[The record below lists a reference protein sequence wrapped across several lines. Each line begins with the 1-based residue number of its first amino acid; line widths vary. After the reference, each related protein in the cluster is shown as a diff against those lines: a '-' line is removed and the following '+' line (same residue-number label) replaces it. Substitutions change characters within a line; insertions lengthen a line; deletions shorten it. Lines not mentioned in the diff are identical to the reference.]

1 MFDPTQLDQI
11 NDVVQRTGFS
21 DKRKRNEAIRAGMEN
36 PGAFQEQNAGYIQ
49 EAQQPSEYMGA
60 GRKLAA
66 NQNPDSS
73 IASLFKGNLAK
84 HGNEWYSYGDTDYS
98 GAQFGTT
105 GYTLKDLGYGKYD
118 ILDQNNNSLGTSY
131 GPVRDAITAYAN
143 ANINQAASSWTPSVR
158 WDDSGKELPW
168 GASTHEQGQIDPYT
182 TNPYLGQEVYVPP
195 YNSELGN
202 WEALGQMIN
211 GSSHSMGGYFPVGNG
226 GVPYADSLARNPHNN
241 RADLISGLN
250 TLYGST
256 PLIMNNKL
264 LGYKMDLGPGSDSSP
279 FADQIT
285 KNSKKEQMNSQLW
298 RTLVEPEKW
307 ASLSQRIGDGE
318 DVFVPTANAD
328 KLPGWLNEDQWNYA
342 KAPRTGA
349 ISNFFGKWGP
359 ILKMTPLAP
368 FSYFADAAR
377 GMESGNFGAI
387 PMAAFQ
393 AYLGAGSSDMAGAAG
408 VDQMPSGGFSGADLV
423 DYPAVSSQLSNAFGS
438 AAPALTGAVMGA
450 LGSGNNP
457 LMGAISG
464 AASSAGRQAVGNLIG
479 GNTLGDLVAKM
490 SGGAAGRG
498 LTSIFNQNKA
508 IHGSE
513 QVGRSGGLNALLNST
528 PSTNDVY
535 QQTPEEQQQVKENLQ
550 RRAIQQVQLRQQGR
564 I

>member
-36 PGAFQEQNAGYIQ
+36 PGAFQEQNQGVIQ
-49 EAQQPSEYMGA
+49 EAQQPSEFMGA
-60 GRKLAA
+60 GRKLAM
-66 NQNPDSS
+66 NQNPDQG
-73 IASLFKGNLAK
+73 IASLFQGNLAK

-98 GAQFGTT
+98 NAQFGTT
-105 GYTLKDLGYGKYD
+105 GYTLKDIGYGKYD

-143 ANINQAASSWTPSVR
+143 ANINKAASSWTPTVR
-158 WDDSGKELPW
+158 RDENGNELPW
-168 GASTHEQGQIDPYT
+168 GASPHEQGQIDPYT

-226 GVPYADSLARNPHNN
+226 GVPYADTLARNPHNN
-241 RADLISGLN
+241 TADLISGLN

-285 KNSKKEQMNSQLW
+285 KNSKKEQMNSALW
-298 RTLVEPEKW
+298 RTLKDPEEWNKLGKRLGT
-307 ASLSQRIGDGE
+307 SGE
-318 DVFVPTANAD
+318 DFFVPTENAE
-328 KLPGWLNEDQWNYA
+328 KLPGWYNEDKWQYA
-342 KAPRTGA
+342 KAPRVGGLSKALGA
-349 ISNFFGKWGP
+349 ISP
-359 ILKMTPLAP
+359 ILKFTPLAP
-368 FSYFADAAR
+368 FGYFIDAAK
-377 GMESGNFGAI
+377 GMESGNYGQSLAAIFGGT
-387 PMAAFQ
+387 MG
-393 AYLGAGSSDMAGAAG
+393 LSGSDMAGAAG
-408 VDQMPSGGFSGADLV
+408 VDQMPSGGFSGADLA
-423 DYPAVSSQLSNAFGS
+423 DFSSPTAVAREMFGNMSPSVTSGLLS
-438 AAPALTGAVMGA
+438 ALTSKSNPLLSGLGAAAGTM
-450 LGSGNNP
+450 GSG
-457 LMGAISG
+457 MISSRLSEYGDTLSKIAGG
-464 AASSAGRQAVGNLIG
+464 AASTGIKSL
-479 GNTLGDLVAKM
+479 
-490 SGGAAGRG
+490 
-498 LTSIFNQNKA
+498 FNQNQA
-508 IHGSE
+508 IRGSE
-513 QVGRSGGLNALLNST
+513 QTGRSGGLNALLNST